1 MAIKSMHDL
10 FVESLRD
17 IYHAEKQALRTY
29 PKLLRAVQ
37 DEQLKQAFEQHREET
52 QGQIE
57 RLEQMFQHLDTRAR
71 GKPCHAMEGLIEEA
85 KEHLEAIQDPEVRDA
100 AILAEAQKMEHYEIS
115 SYGTMAALARQ
126 LGLKDV
132 LPLIEQTLEEEKKT
146 DQLLNEIALNRVNQK
161 AAA

>member
-17 IYHAEKQALRTY
+17 IYHAEKQALRAY

-57 RLEQMFQHLDTRAR
+57 RLEQVFRHLDTRAR

-126 LGLKDV
+126 LGLNDV

-146 DQLLNEIALNRVNQK
+146 DQILNKIALSRVNRK